1 LKCLRSNN
9 KLIPDLFQQEKNV
22 QLERERLH
30 QEVSGVVEVCDAETP
45 LTGTPVDPARL
56 KEAIEA
62 DRFVTQLE
70 A

>member
-1 LKCLRSNN
+1 
-9 KLIPDLFQQEKNV
+9 
-22 QLERERLH
+22 
-30 QEVSGVVEVCDAETP
+30 VSGVVEVCDAETP

-70 A
+70 VKNEIFK